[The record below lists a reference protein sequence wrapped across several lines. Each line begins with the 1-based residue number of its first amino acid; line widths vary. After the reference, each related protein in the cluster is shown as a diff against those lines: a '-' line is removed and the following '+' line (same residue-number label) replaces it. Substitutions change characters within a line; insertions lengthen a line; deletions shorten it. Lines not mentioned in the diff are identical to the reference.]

1 MRLKKIDVCVMLL
14 LVITIAVLGS
24 LLGARASSAVDVY
37 VNAEKW
43 PMWPEPYV
51 RINERDIT
59 EPAMFLSI
67 GREVVPWTYF
77 GDTTVD
83 SNNYVKLVGANFYV
97 TVEKFTYDYEYD
109 PEENKIKKVKRILSY
124 VTTPPTISD
133 EDDLFMI
140 AQNSHVDTTSVSD
153 IAYNLREIAVFP
165 EYVSNW
171 ITYTVDSEDVQVA
184 NESFLADRSVDEYV
198 YINDWKD
205 FLVRD
210 LAYLN
215 LPGVDSAD
223 VVYADSGHAPPQVVW
238 PYDPWLFSFRAKT
251 GYYADEIP
259 EKWKNRYVCLWP
271 TNQGALHAYEVYN
284 VEEPDSTPYA
294 SRTWLAVPEPSFRQA
309 IYEQLK
315 KAYGNDYMRFTVL
328 DGPIT
333 IRDVKINGEWRRILV
348 GVTGEGTKQLPKPQ
362 DAWTTLNQ
370 SDYDPT
376 TSSPTLQNGGRVFGV
391 YAFDITDLGET
402 ADTNTLKPLWSV
414 TTVSYGTSAKV
425 FSDYYPQ
432 NNTGADKSEYAAY
445 ANMLFS
451 VSKPVIGYTRDENG
465 NMKWHVV
472 ILGVEKPDAN
482 NNHKYMWL
490 DVDPQDG
497 HVISQGYFYNP
508 AKGDYEALEDASFVE
523 EGDFTPEEVERAF
536 PSRIL
541 PAFPPPDAEYQ
552 EPLLSDIYVQLSNGG
567 LYRWN
572 LLYEGSDANPKWIV
586 TLKSER
592 GDNIAPPLTD
602 FDITHVYGDNP
613 SAYHTYFA
621 GNVLLRNVSGNA
633 SLDTET
639 LVILDLTELQSMSIE
654 ERSSVKVPPGQDGTV
669 VSSKESHIL
678 VVQLELQKGTS
689 STYSKNV
696 LASPVFINN
705 RLFLAIYEMSTK
717 GQGNNPNYS
726 EVSRL
731 YVFNFAPLMGSGNV
745 QQLQEAQVVDDQIEG
760 DYFDVENVEAAMMFV
775 DSLGNLVMLDQEGN
789 VIGDPIPT
797 GLTLNTDPPDPDLDN
812 RGVKLVYWKKS

>member
-1 MRLKKIDVCVMLL
+1 MRPKKIDVCVMLL

-24 LLGARASSAVDVY
+24 LLGARASNAADVS
-37 VNAEKW
+37 VNAGKW
-43 PMWPEPYV
+43 PVWPEPYV

-67 GREVVPWTYF
+67 GREVVPWTFF

-83 SNNYVKLVGANFYV
+83 SNNYIKLVGANFYV
-97 TVEKFTYDYEYD
+97 TVEKFTYDD
-109 PEENKIKKVKRILSY
+109 VGDKQILSY
-124 VTTPPTISD
+124 ETIPPTITD

-153 IAYNLREIAVFP
+153 IAYNLRETAVFP

-184 NESFLADRSVDEYV
+184 NESFLADRSADKYV

-205 FLVRD
+205 FLVKD

-238 PYDPWLFSFRAKT
+238 PYDPWFYSFRTET

-284 VEEPDSTPYA
+284 VEEPDSTPYVN
-294 SRTWLAVPEPSFRQA
+294 RTWLAVPEPSFRQA

-315 KAYGNDYMRFTVL
+315 KVYGNDYMRFTVL
-328 DGPIT
+328 DGPII

-370 SDYDPT
+370 SDYDPS
-376 TSSPTLQNGGRVFGV
+376 TSSPTSQDGGRVFGV
-391 YAFDITDLGET
+391 YAFDITDLEET

-414 TTVSYGTSAKV
+414 TTVSYKTSAKE

-432 NNTGADKSEYAAY
+432 NNTGVGKSEYAAY

-465 NMKWHVV
+465 DMQWHVV
-472 ILGVEKPDAN
+472 ILGVEKPDEN
-482 NNHKYMWL
+482 NDYKYMWL

-497 HVISQGYFYNP
+497 HVISHGYFYNP
-508 AKGDYEALEDASFVE
+508 AKGDYEALEEASFVE
-523 EGDFTPEEVERAF
+523 YGDFTPEELERAF

-572 LLYEGSDANPKWIV
+572 LLHEGSDTNPEWIV

-613 SAYHTYFA
+613 GAYHTYFS
-621 GNVLLRNVSGNA
+621 GNVLLRSVSGEA
-633 SLDTET
+633 SLDAET

-654 ERSSVKVPPGQDGTV
+654 ARSSIKVPPGQDGAV
-669 VSSKESHIL
+669 VSSKESYIL

-696 LASPVFINN
+696 LASPVFIDN

-745 QQLQEAQVVDDQIEG
+745 QQLQEAQVVDDQIQG

-797 GLTLNTDPPDPDLDN
+797 GLRLSTEPPGNPGEEN
-812 RGVKLVYWKKS
+812 RGVRVVYWKKN